1 VWELKRPDIRFFDI
15 GFISFCAVVAV
26 FSFISFFSDLKSDIS
41 NTANMI
47 AVQCCAEEEN
57 CVPPLKEKIGELKNI
72 AANIS
77 AKENFNEASVS
88 DAIKDHK
95 ELMFIFSNGKVAGEN
110 KNLSG
115 MDYFKKALSGETAV
129 YSERIGGQDYSLIA
143 VPVLAGGKTV
153 GVLAG
158 KYKFEE
164 LNGFISNQYE
174 KVQRS
179 AVFLGIKLMLVFL
192 VFVLYIVSI
201 LRKKTETLKE
211 QKNCLDALASNVPGG
226 FFCCENSEQLAMKHI
241 SEGFLTLTG
250 YSREEIEINFENAF
264 MKMVYPQDRQALCKK
279 IKNCGGFFEM
289 QHRMIRRDGIQIWVL
304 NKGQIV
310 VNEDGGSF
318 IYCVLVDITGL
329 KKVERKLEEQRR
341 ELEISN
347 ERYSI
352 IINQIGCIV
361 FDYDFSKG
369 EVVFSRAYRRVFGYF
384 PSSENFPD
392 YFIEENLIHPDDVE
406 KFERF
411 YSAIASGAKDYE
423 EELRIRDADGNFIPC
438 NVHTT
443 MIFDEESKPLRLIG
457 RITELSRYNKKLQ
470 AVSAEH

>member
-1 VWELKRPDIRFFDI
+1 
-15 GFISFCAVVAV
+15 
-26 FSFISFFSDLKSDIS
+26 
-41 NTANMI
+41 
-47 AVQCCAEEEN
+47 
-57 CVPPLKEKIGELKNI
+57 
-72 AANIS
+72 
-77 AKENFNEASVS
+77 
-88 DAIKDHK
+88 
-95 ELMFIFSNGKVAGEN
+95 
-110 KNLSG
+110 
-115 MDYFKKALSGETAV
+115 
-129 YSERIGGQDYSLIA
+129 
-143 VPVLAGGKTV
+143 
-153 GVLAG
+153 
-158 KYKFEE
+158 
-164 LNGFISNQYE
+164 
-174 KVQRS
+174 
-179 AVFLGIKLMLVFL
+179 
-192 VFVLYIVSI
+192 
-201 LRKKTETLKE
+201 
-211 QKNCLDALASNVPGG
+211 
-226 FFCCENSEQLAMKHI
+226 
-241 SEGFLTLTG
+241 
-250 YSREEIEINFENAF
+250 
-264 MKMVYPQDRQALCKK
+264 
-279 IKNCGGFFEM
+279 M

-329 KKVERKLEEQRR
+329 KKAERKLEEQRR
-341 ELEISN
+341 ELEVSN

-470 AVSAEH
+470 AVSAED